1 METLISVIVPV
12 YNIESYISK
21 CVESLC
27 SQTYT
32 NLEIILVDDGS
43 SDSSSF
49 ICDAYAKQDERI
61 MVIHKENDGLSE
73 ARNAGL
79 KCAHG
84 QYLMF
89 IDGDDYV
96 DHTMIEKMY
105 ETLVQD
111 DSDMVLCNYEYVD
124 EYGNLITKEM
134 EEIFEDNKDKIV
146 ISEDEYWQ
154 NYYDYN
160 CSYYVISCNK
170 LYKRKIFQNIQ
181 FPKGKIHE
189 DEYVFHQ
196 ILRECNRISCMR
208 NQFYKYVQR
217 ENSITA
223 KKIGVKNLYYLDAL
237 MERMEYLILTK
248 KYEHVDYAFSQGIA
262 RLLRFKTEI
271 GEMNSEEEQV
281 YYDFCK
287 KWKRVAKK
295 ILMLKKQSK
304 RTRIKAF
311 IYMVGG
317 MQLYCRF
324 SKTMG

>member
-105 ETLVQD
+105 ET
-111 DSDMVLCNYEYVD
+111 
-124 EYGNLITKEM
+124 
-134 EEIFEDNKDKIV
+134 
-146 ISEDEYWQ
+146 
-154 NYYDYN
+154 
-160 CSYYVISCNK
+160 
-170 LYKRKIFQNIQ
+170 
-181 FPKGKIHE
+181 
-189 DEYVFHQ
+189 
-196 ILRECNRISCMR
+196 
-208 NQFYKYVQR
+208 
-217 ENSITA
+217 
-223 KKIGVKNLYYLDAL
+223 
-237 MERMEYLILTK
+237 
-248 KYEHVDYAFSQGIA
+248 
-262 RLLRFKTEI
+262 
-271 GEMNSEEEQV
+271 
-281 YYDFCK
+281 
-287 KWKRVAKK
+287 
-295 ILMLKKQSK
+295 
-304 RTRIKAF
+304 
-311 IYMVGG
+311 
-317 MQLYCRF
+317 
-324 SKTMG
+324 